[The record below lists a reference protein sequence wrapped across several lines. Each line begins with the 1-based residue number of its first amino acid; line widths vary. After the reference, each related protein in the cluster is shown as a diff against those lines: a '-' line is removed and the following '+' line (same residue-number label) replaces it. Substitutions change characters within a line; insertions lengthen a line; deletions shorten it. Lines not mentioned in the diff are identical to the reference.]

1 MKEKNPGETKESVKK
16 NILFHSRPATD
27 GSSSPSTPYQGPGS
41 HSPSSRIS
49 LEPSSSLP
57 LPTQLLLALQA
68 GRVEGTL
75 RTGAGHE
82 DPEQLGHFTDTAVAF
97 PLPAYGPNNENGNQA
112 MELVQL
118 EGPTPQPPPI
128 LQVTPGG

>member
-82 DPEQLGHFTDTAVAF
+82 DPEQLGHFTDTAVVF
-97 PLPAYGPNNENGNQA
+97 PLPAYGPNNENGIRPWNLYNWKA
-112 MELVQL
+112 
-118 EGPTPQPPPI
+118 QPPNPH
-128 LQVTPGG
+128 PFFR